1 MVQKHL
7 NVSEIQN
14 VNILNSTTKDRDYHI
29 GQKNKIQF
37 CYLLYI
43 RPQRLGNEKTKIE
56 YHWESKNIYFIA
68 MFILDNIKF
77 KAMALIGIKRNYIF

>member
-7 NVSEIQN
+7 NESEIQN
-14 VNILNSTTKDRDYHI
+14 VNILNSTTKDRDYCI
-29 GQKNKIQF
+29 RQKNKIQL

-56 YHWESKNIYFIA
+56 YHWESKKNFYSNIHLRQYQI
-68 MFILDNIKF
+68 
-77 KAMALIGIKRNYIF
+77 

>member
-29 GQKNKIQF
+29 GQKNKI
-37 CYLLYI
+37 
-43 RPQRLGNEKTKIE
+43 
-56 YHWESKNIYFIA
+56 
-68 MFILDNIKF
+68 
-77 KAMALIGIKRNYIF
+77 